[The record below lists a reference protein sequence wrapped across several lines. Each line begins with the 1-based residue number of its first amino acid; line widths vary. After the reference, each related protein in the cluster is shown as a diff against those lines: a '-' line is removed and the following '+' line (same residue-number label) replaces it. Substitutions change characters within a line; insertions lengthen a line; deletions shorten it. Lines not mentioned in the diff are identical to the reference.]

1 MVESLLPGDGL
12 FIDIEVLT
20 GHPLLAHRKGAAAL
34 QFLGSLF
41 RCGLAREHVVVL
53 GAGGTRRQGNTGRQE
68 ESQNDGVHGMPGGRA
83 ESQLRVS
90 T

>member
-41 RCGLAREHVVVL
+41 RCGLAREL
-53 GAGGTRRQGNTGRQE
+53 LPPMCMTSRQWLISCTARRLFG
-68 ESQNDGVHGMPGGRA
+68 DD
-83 ESQLRVS
+83 
-90 T
+90 